1 MQFPLREW
9 MKRLGLVCVVIGALL
24 SGGCGKSD
32 RPGKPGETEFEAV
45 NRKITTN
52 KDGASHGDSPETV
65 AAAGEFAASMKQM
78 QALMF
83 TGGSGKSFASGGE
96 FVTAIVQRPDAVIV
110 LCHVPELRHYKT
122 EEARASLA
130 GLAWTVAQRTTA
142 KLPGVTAGTKLMVG
156 LRGVV
161 SYGPIWEGKME
172 GDAEVKNDDVGGR
185 KRFYP
190 HFAAPEPQA
199 PVPTTSKQGA

>member
-9 MKRLGLVCVVIGALL
+9 MKRLGLVCVVIGALM
-24 SGGCGKSD
+24 SGGCGGSD
-32 RPGKPGETEFEAV
+32 RPGAPGQAEFEAV

-52 KDGASHGDSPETV
+52 KDGAAHGDSPETA
-65 AAAGEFAASMKQM
+65 AAAGKFATSMK

-83 TGGSGKSFASGGE
+83 TGGGGKSFASGGD
-96 FVTAIVQRPDAVIV
+96 FVTMVVQRPDAVIV
-110 LCHVPELRHYKT
+110 LCHVPELRNYKT
-122 EEARASLA
+122 DETRASLA
-130 GLAWTVAQRTTA
+130 ELAWTVAQGTMA

-161 SYGPIWEGKME
+161 SYGPVWEGKME

-190 HFAAPEPQA
+190 HFAAPEPRA
-199 PVPTTSKQGA
+199 PASTAAKEGA